1 MKKYQWLYELIIYL
15 LALLFLYTAFSKLV
29 DMRHFVRAIHNQP
42 FPRSVD
48 PILIIGVPVIE
59 IIAGIALLRMKSRTF
74 GLYLSMILMLAFSIY
89 VGLAVFHVFK
99 RVPCGCA
106 GVFQAMSW
114 PTHLIFNLVFLGMA
128 IVGLIIES
136 KEAKTSSSFSKKAAL

>member
-42 FPRSVD
+42 FPRIVD
-48 PILIIGVPVIE
+48 PILIVGVPIIE

-89 VGLAVFHVFK
+89 VGLAVFHVFN

-114 PTHLIFNLVFLGMA
+114 PTHLIFNLMYLGLA
-128 IVGLIIES
+128 IAGLIIES
-136 KEAKTSSSFSKKAAL
+136 KEGNTLNSVLKKTPI

>member
-1 MKKYQWLYELIIYL
+1 MKKHQWLYELIIYL
-15 LALLFLYTAFSKLV
+15 LALLFLYTAFSKLI
-29 DMRHFVRAIHNQP
+29 DMRHFFRAIHNQP

-48 PILIIGVPVIE
+48 PVLTVGVPLIE
-59 IIAGIALLRMKSRTF
+59 IIAGISLLRIKLRKF
-74 GLYLSMILMLAFSIY
+74 GLYLSMILMLAFTIY

-114 PTHLIFNLVFLGMA
+114 PTHLIFNLLFLGMA
-128 IVGLIIES
+128 IAGLIIES
-136 KEAKTSSSFSKKAAL
+136 KEANSKSSALKKAAI

>member
-1 MKKYQWLYELIIYL
+1 MKKYQWLYEGIIYL

-48 PILIIGVPVIE
+48 PILIVGVPIIE
-59 IIAGIALLRMKSRTF
+59 IIAGITLLRLKSRKS
-74 GLYLSMILMLAFSIY
+74 GLYLSAILMLAFSIY
-89 VGLAVFHVFK
+89 VGLAVFHFFK

-114 PTHLIFNLVFLGMA
+114 PVHFIFNLVFLGMA
-128 IVGLIIES
+128 ITGIILQQ
-136 KEAKTSSSFSKKAAL
+136 KEKDIPGSTLKKAAA

>member
-15 LALLFLYTAFSKLV
+15 LALLFFYTAFSKLV

-48 PILIIGVPVIE
+48 PIIIIGVPMIE
-59 IIAGIALLRMKSRTF
+59 IITGLALLRLKSRKL
-74 GLYLSMILMLAFSIY
+74 GLYLSAILMFSFSIY
-89 VGLAVFHVFK
+89 VGLAVFHFFK

-106 GVFQAMSW
+106 GVFQSMSW
-114 PTHLIFNLVFLGMA
+114 LTHFIFNLVFLGMA
-128 IVGLIIES
+128 LIGLIIQNREVNL
-136 KEAKTSSSFSKKAAL
+136 KAAP